1 MKRHLIIEPTEG
13 LSRDQWLM
21 RRKRG
26 IGASD
31 VPTIL
36 GYNQYK
42 SAIELWYERLDARP
56 NYSLESISSFMGLY
70 HEDAVADL
78 WSFWDGTEAGMIEN
92 YRKGNIVRKC
102 RRIHA
107 SVSNPAFPWL
117 YVSLDRI
124 INKTEEKGEGALE
137 IKTIAGY
144 EANKWESGIPLGHV
158 LQLMTQIMVCE
169 FEWGEIATM
178 KDGRNFEILP
188 FDFNPN
194 IGKQIETETGAFWNT
209 VIEGRKITTQ
219 KYEAVKSCNMKLA
232 DELQAHLEA
241 LEPPPDGSEAYEAFL
256 KDKYKKSLQHVGLVK
271 GTAEDFVIAQEHK
284 RLKAKIKELS
294 ADILKCENSLK
305 RRIADGTRLDFG
317 NQGIVSWEGNPI
329 RRFANKIKE

>member
-36 GYNQYK
+36 GYNQYR
-42 SAIELWYERLDARP
+42 SPIELWYERLDARP
-56 NYSLESISSFMGLY
+56 NFNVESMASFMGLY
-70 HEDAVADL
+70 HEDAVADM
-78 WSFWDGTEAGMIEN
+78 WQYWQGSEAGMIEN

-194 IGKQIETETGAFWNT
+194 IGKQIETETWAFWNT

-232 DELQAHLEA
+232 DELQAQLEA
-241 LEPPPDGSEAYEAFL
+241 LEPPPDGSEAYEQFL
-256 KDKYKKSLQHVGLVK
+256 KQKYRQSTLHVGVIK
-271 GTAEDFVIAQEHK
+271 GSDADFLIAEEHK
-284 RLKAKIKELS
+284 RLKAKIKELQTS
-294 ADILKCENSLK
+294 ARLCENTLK
-305 RRIADGTRLDFG
+305 
-317 NQGIVSWEGNPI
+317 
-329 RRFANKIKE
+329 NKIKDGLKLDFANQGYVSWDGNPRKLLNKIK